1 MEGMPCALWE
11 YRNLF
16 DSRILLDLCVD
27 DTEVKIDSSLYTF
40 VYIVWFQGSRMAHLP
55 LNFDMIKFSL
65 LKTLWAGKWMV
76 RKTYFKNIN
85 RLSRR
90 HLVLANS

>member
-1 MEGMPCALWE
+1 
-11 YRNLF
+11 
-16 DSRILLDLCVD
+16 
-27 DTEVKIDSSLYTF
+27 
-40 VYIVWFQGSRMAHLP
+40 MAHLP

>member
-40 VYIVWFQGSRMAHLP
+40 VYIV
-55 LNFDMIKFSL
+55 
-65 LKTLWAGKWMV
+65 
-76 RKTYFKNIN
+76 
-85 RLSRR
+85 
-90 HLVLANS
+90 